1 MSDTVRT
8 PRQQRSIETKQKIIK
23 SGYEL
28 FAQKGYFNTNTA
40 EIAKHAGVSTGIIY
54 GYFHD
59 KRDILL
65 DVLDIYI
72 SKAFNPLVEMMQM
85 TPPVDLKKFIP
96 FVIDETVE
104 FHKNNASIHEALH
117 TLSFTDKVVN
127 EKFMLLEKQM
137 TEDIVSFLKASG
149 YDIEDLAERVHLSI
163 ETVQSYAHECVYDK
177 HDYIDYEKMR
187 LRIIDMIIDLYI
199 K

>member
-1 MSDTVRT
+1 MSENIRT
-8 PRQQRSIETKQKIIK
+8 PKQQRSIETKNKIIEA
-23 SGYEL
+23 GYKM
-28 FAQKGYFNTNTA
+28 FAEKGYFNTNTA

-72 SKAFNPLVEMMQM
+72 SKAFE
-85 TPPVDLKKFIP
+85 PVFRWMNAEPAIGLNDIIP
-96 FVIDETVE
+96 TIIDDTVE
-104 FHKNNASIHEALH
+104 FHKKNASIHEALH

-127 EKFMLLEKQM
+127 DKFLLLEEQ
-137 TEDIVSFLKASG
+137 TTQTLVEYLKKLG
-149 YDIEDLAERVHLSI
+149 YDLPNLTEKVHLSI
-163 ETVQSYAHECVYDK
+163 ETVQSYAHECVYDS
-177 HDYIDYEKMR
+177 HPYIDYNEMR
-187 LRIIDMIIDLYI
+187 SLILEMILNLYV